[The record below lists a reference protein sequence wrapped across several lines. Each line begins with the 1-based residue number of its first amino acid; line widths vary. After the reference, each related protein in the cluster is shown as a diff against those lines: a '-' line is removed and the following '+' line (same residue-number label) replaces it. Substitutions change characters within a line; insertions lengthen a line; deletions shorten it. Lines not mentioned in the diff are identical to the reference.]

1 MDDETTSNPSVT
13 VIDGRCDS
21 SRLVRVQT
29 ATEVSAVPPPP
40 SRERAGSAWRRAL
53 QQAHV
58 GGFRTRAA
66 DAEMAAWTGDQF
78 PGSVDAVE
86 IHFVYPFSIEES
98 SENGRPVTASK
109 DPVNG
114 LLSSFDDVEID
125 GRDNHCWLF
134 GDDGH
139 LQFKEVVKTVEVKS
153 VVIEPESGGNRLLSS
168 SSVESDGRKSRGAAG
183 LRIPMFQ
190 CPSTSPLPLTLRD
203 KHGNMFNLNQVFI
216 KVFSFNVGI
225 LRFAIMAQSKVDVQ
239 AVLDVQN
246 AVMRLDDSKQAGRLS
261 IIENEEDKGL
271 FLPKVFIRKL
281 LNERFQGKNWKAD
294 ESTDRLFTF
303 TLAGI
308 SQLKEEKEVKM
319 AAYNIGQMEWDAAA
333 AVDERYVDEFRDNN
347 VYTRYASPNGGLWS
361 CFHPDGGCVLFFME
375 KSNELPLWGYS
386 RLEKKKVSLF
396 GSSRVLVAF
405 SLIEVVVFQRMYL
418 RNLDQRLSKL
428 IMSDKHDRH
437 NLLALKRVHG
447 ELLRFRTKFNSTP
460 ISAATAGKQQFHVWA
475 SVVGLRDMT
484 SSLLE
489 TVKDLHEYYNDIEE
503 KASQQRLDMLAVV
516 LGFLGVAQLVSD
528 IFWAYWNEGG
538 VRSTERDLYNAI
550 VPSSFAFFLFVAAVV
565 FLVVTRRQT
574 H

>member
-246 AVMRLDDSKQAGRLS
+246 AVMRLDDSKQAGSAINFYFQFLFMHVPLAALSRLS

-347 VYTRYASPNGGLWS
+347 VYTRYASPNGGALNAYVYCKFIQACGLAS
-361 CFHPDGGCVLFFME
+361 ILMAGVFCFSW
-375 KSNELPLWGYS
+375 KSLMS
-386 RLEKKKVSLF
+386 FLF
-396 GSSRVLVAF
+396 GDIPGWKKRKC
-405 SLIEVVVFQRMYL
+405 RC
-418 RNLDQRLSKL
+418 LDQ
-428 IMSDKHDRH
+428 
-437 NLLALKRVHG
+437 
-447 ELLRFRTKFNSTP
+447 
-460 ISAATAGKQQFHVWA
+460 GKKEPSW
-475 SVVGLRDMT
+475 
-484 SSLLE
+484 
-489 TVKDLHEYYNDIEE
+489 
-503 KASQQRLDMLAVV
+503 
-516 LGFLGVAQLVSD
+516 
-528 IFWAYWNEGG
+528 
-538 VRSTERDLYNAI
+538 ERERIKIYI
-550 VPSSFAFFLFVAAVV
+550 
-565 FLVVTRRQT
+565 
-574 H
+574 